1 MEEKLKV
8 LGIDVSK
15 ADICCHILEDYPKGG
30 LGNYWRKASQSA
42 SKLFPRFYSN
52 PKSNQKSYWDFM
64 TWVEEEKPNLAVME
78 PTGTHY
84 SRLPY
89 LVLKY
94 LEIETKWV
102 GHMQLKRFREGKNLP
117 GHGKNDPVD
126 ALCMACYP
134 FDPEYQD
141 ENGNLDN
148 RFFLLPQP
156 EEIIR
161 LRDLVQQLS
170 HLDRV
175 QNPIINYT
183 RQRLAHE
190 FPEAAHQS
198 MTQSDYAPPL
208 WAFIGNCPDKAS
220 KSGITRAKKKY
231 ESSIVHDLGIEFDT
245 ITQTHSRWLVELYLE
260 QLEIDREIELIMAAT
275 EFKDYLAI
283 FEEFGF
289 GLRTR
294 ARLLT
299 RIYPFE
305 AFLTEDRKEW
315 IQKEL
320 REVKHLEK
328 TREKDGKTGRSKTVI
343 KFSPGD
349 VKEVKKNR
357 SRDSFKMRLG
367 MGTIFECSG
376 DDWVEKPSG
385 SSVCRKALFLH
396 TLTRT
401 ETERLPKT
409 EVNELI
415 LEHKDKLKEAIDS
428 NGKPMLNGKH
438 IQGKLMSKTVNL
450 LYKKFLH
457 KFGKK

>member
-30 LGNYWRKASQSA
+30 LGNYWKKASQTA
-42 SKLFPRFYSN
+42 SKMFPRFYSN
-52 PKSNQKSYWDFM
+52 PKSNQKSYQDFM
-64 TWVEEEKPNLAVME
+64 IWVEEQSPNLAVLE

-89 LVLKY
+89 LVLKR
-94 LEIETKWV
+94 LGVEIKWV
-102 GHMQLKRFREGKNLP
+102 GHMELKRFREGKNLP

-134 FDPEYQD
+134 FDPEHQD
-141 ENGNLDN
+141 ESGILDN
-148 RFFLLPQP
+148 RFFLLSQP

-190 FPEAAHQS
+190 FPEAAHQRIGD
-198 MTQSDYAPPL
+198 TDYAPAL
-208 WAFIGNCPDKAS
+208 WAFIGNCEAEAS
-220 KSGITRAKKKY
+220 RIGLTKTRKKY
-231 ESSIVHDLGIEFDT
+231 ETSICHELGIEFEK
-245 ITQTHSRWLVELYLE
+245 ITRTHARWLVELHIE
-260 QLEIDREIELIMAAT
+260 QVELDTEIQNILDLPQFETYNEIL
-275 EFKDYLAI
+275 D
-283 FEEFGF
+283 EFGF
-289 GLRTR
+289 GLRTK

-305 AFLTEDRKEW
+305 SFLLENSKEW
-315 IQKEL
+315 IEREF
-320 REVKHLEK
+320 REVKHIEK
-328 TREKDGKTGRSKTVI
+328 TREKDSVTGHSKTVI

-349 VKEVKKNR
+349 TKEVKKNR

-376 DDWVEKPSG
+376 DDWIEKSSG
-385 SSVCRKALFLH
+385 SSMCRKALFLH
-396 TLTRT
+396 TLTKV
-401 ETERLPKT
+401 ETGHLPKT

-415 LEHKDKLKEAIDS
+415 LERKDKLKDAVDA
-428 NGKPMLNGKH
+428 NGKPLLNGKH
-438 IQGKLMSKTVNL
+438 VQGKLMSKTVNL
-450 LYKKFLH
+450 MYKRFLH
-457 KFGKK
+457 RFGKK